1 MAKLVHD
8 LRAGIEQT
16 AAGILPTFNIAAART
31 LYEDTLGK
39 VGASLDGVTALVV
52 APSGPLLAIPFET
65 LLTGPADPAD
75 LAGAPWLMRK
85 FSLAHVPAPSNFV
98 SLRRIAEGSRATE
111 PWFGFGD
118 FQPVTLAQARAA
130 FPGPTCAESAQLLS
144 QLPPLPGTEK
154 ELAAAR
160 QIFGANPG
168 DQMLGRAF
176 TAPAVLKAPLK
187 NYRILHFAT
196 HALLPSDLACE
207 SEPAIVTSA
216 PAGASSATSALLTAS
231 EVVGMD
237 LDADLVILSAC
248 NSGGPGGGTA
258 GESLSGLARAF
269 FFAGARALM
278 VSHWDVSDKVAP
290 YLIADTLARMRADPG
305 IGVAAALRN
314 AQLAMLQEAGHGLP
328 AEVAH
333 PFFWAPF
340 AVIGEGGARGAVSAE
355 AGRLRQVAA
364 AR

>member
-1 MAKLVHD
+1 
-8 LRAGIEQT
+8 
-16 AAGILPTFNIAAART
+16 
-31 LYEDTLGK
+31 
-39 VGASLDGVTALVV
+39 
-52 APSGPLLAIPFET
+52 
-65 LLTGPADPAD
+65 
-75 LAGAPWLMRK
+75 LAG
-85 FSLAHVPAPSNFV
+85 
-98 SLRRIAEGSRATE
+98 
-111 PWFGFGD
+111 
-118 FQPVTLAQARAA
+118 
-130 FPGPTCAESAQLLS
+130 
-144 QLPPLPGTEK
+144 LPPLPGTEK

-160 QIFGANPG
+160 QIFGASPA
-168 DQMLGRAF
+168 DEMLGRAF
-176 TAPAVLKAPLK
+176 TEPAVLKAALK

-196 HALLPSDLACE
+196 HALLPSDLACQ

-216 PAGASSATSALLTAS
+216 PVGASSATSALLTAS

-237 LDADLVILSAC
+237 LDADLIILSAC

-278 VSHWDVSDKVAP
+278 VSHWDVSDQVAP

-328 AEVAH
+328 AVVAH

-340 AVIGEGGARGAVSAE
+340 AVIGEGGAQGAVSAE
-355 AGRLRQVAA
+355 AGPVLQVAA
-364 AR
+364 AAR